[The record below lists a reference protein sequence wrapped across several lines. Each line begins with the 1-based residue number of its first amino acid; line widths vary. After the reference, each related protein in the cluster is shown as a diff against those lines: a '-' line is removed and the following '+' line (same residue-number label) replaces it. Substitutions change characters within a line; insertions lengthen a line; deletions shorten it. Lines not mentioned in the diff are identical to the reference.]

1 MTNKRLYI
9 KADISDWRDEA
20 FQVELLPKTDD
31 DILEAI
37 ESGKHTAQIARCTIV
52 SREVGEADKEI
63 LPENKLLIMAGAM
76 QGISKKVRNQKIDIE
91 TANGQI
97 WRIPAFLGHPNGD
110 DDDVSYVSVDSQKA
124 REWATN
130 YLETIVIGHIRNRL
144 ATLYQNG
151 GDITESAEKLKMKID
166 EMVAELTE
174 PTSR

>member
-1 MTNKRLYI
+1 MTNKKLYI
-9 KADISDWRDEA
+9 RADITDWHEEA
-20 FQVELLPKTDD
+20 LNIELLPKNEDE
-31 DILEAI
+31 IIEAI
-37 ESGKHTAQIARCTIV
+37 ESGKHTAQIARCIIV

-63 LPENKLLIMAGAM
+63 LPENKLLIMVGAM
-76 QGISKKVRNQKIDIE
+76 QDISKKVRNKKIDVE
-91 TANGQI
+91 TANGQT
-97 WRIPAFLGHPNGD
+97 WRIPAFLGHPNGN

-124 REWATN
+124 REWAAN

-151 GDITESAEKLKMKID
+151 GDVTESAKKLKMIIN